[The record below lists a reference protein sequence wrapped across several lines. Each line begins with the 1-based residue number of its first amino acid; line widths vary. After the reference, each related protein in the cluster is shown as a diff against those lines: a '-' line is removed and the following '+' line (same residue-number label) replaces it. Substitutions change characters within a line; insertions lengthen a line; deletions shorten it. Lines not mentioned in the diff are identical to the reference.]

1 MAGCRKLSTGGRAL
15 IFNDDEVAALLKGE
29 LNVRALNP
37 LFARGH
43 GVNRSN
49 MNQFLKGKK
58 GLSPKIVRVLK
69 LRQVYIA
76 DR

>member
-37 LFARGH
+37 LLLDAMA
-43 GVNRSN
+43 S
-49 MNQFLKGKK
+49 
-58 GLSPKIVRVLK
+58 
-69 LRQVYIA
+69 IA
-76 DR
+76 AT